1 METLQEL
8 MKKALADTYAMYLK
22 TQNYHW
28 NVEGFN
34 FAQYHEFFGS
44 IYAELGDA
52 IDPMAEEIRTLDTYA
67 PASFTRFLELTD
79 IEDEMT
85 VPDASEMCRRLL
97 ADNTKVLNTLDYCF
111 KMAETLNKQGL
122 VDFIA
127 GRIDDHEKHGW
138 MLRSSLK

>member
-97 ADNTKVLNTLDYCF
+97 VDNTKVLNTLDYCF

-127 GRIDDHEKHGW
+127 GRIDAHEKHGW

>member
-127 GRIDDHEKHGW
+127 GRIDAHEKHGW

>member
-79 IEDEMT
+79 IEDEMA

-111 KMAETLNKQGL
+111 KMSETLNKQGL

-127 GRIDDHEKHGW
+127 GRIDAHEKHGW

>member
-44 IYAELGDA
+44 IYTELNGA

-79 IEDEMT
+79 IADEMT

-97 ADNTKVLNTLDYCF
+97 ADNTKVLTTLDYCF

-122 VDFIA
+122 ADFVA
-127 GRIDDHEKHGW
+127 GRIDAHEKHGW

>member
-8 MKKALADTYAMYLK
+8 MKKALADTYAIYLK

-44 IYAELGDA
+44 MYAELGDA

-85 VPDASEMCRRLL
+85 VPDTMEMCRRLL
-97 ADNTKVLNTLDYCF
+97 EDNAKVLNTLDYCF

-127 GRIDDHEKHGW
+127 GRIDAHEKHGW
-138 MLRSSLK
+138 MLRSILK